1 MPKLKNPPRT
11 KGWKVPPLVE
21 PEEGDIVVSY
31 SELSTYRSCPLKH
44 MLAYKERWSKPP
56 EEGSPLSKG
65 TLWHDVMEIHY
76 TALKNI
82 QDGVWGEQQ
91 GLDHAARAIADIL
104 WDQQTGEQSELQ
116 SLIWWMYQGYVEKY
130 GRDEHWEILAVE
142 QKFQARLRGPDGP
155 SPYILKGK
163 LDLVVRDRKTRK
175 IWVIDHKSGA
185 NLPNEED
192 LDMNDQFALYIW
204 LMNQAGIPVI
214 GAIHSA
220 NRTTRN
226 AGDRPENQDPE
237 TGEPLKASTKK
248 QTLDQRMKRTLLS
261 RGAHELENVARDAWA
276 TAVNAYPEAVG
287 REPLPIYSNPDTMPF
302 TWKGEWRDVYLMAR
316 KGRNIRAV
324 LKELGFEQNFE
335 RH

>member
-1 MPKLKNPPRT
+1 MPKLKNPART
-11 KGWKVPPLVE
+11 AGWKVPPLVE
-21 PEEGDIVVSY
+21 PEEGDVVVSY

-44 MLAYKERWSKPP
+44 MLSYKERWSKPP
-56 EEGSPLSKG
+56 EEGSALSKG
-65 TLWHDVMEIHY
+65 TLWHEVMEIHY
-76 TALKNI
+76 GALKNI
-82 QDGVWGEQQ
+82 QDGVWGEKQ
-91 GLDHAARAIADIL
+91 GLDHASRNIAELL
-104 WDQQTGEQSELQ
+104 WDQRTGEQSELQ
-116 SLIWWMYQGYVEKY
+116 SLVWWMYEGYLDKY
-130 GRDEHWEILAVE
+130 DTDEHWEILAVE
-142 QKFQARLRGPDGP
+142 QKFQARLHGPDGA

-175 IWVIDHKSGA
+175 IWVVDHKSGS

-204 LMNQAGIPVI
+204 LLNQAGIPVI

-261 RGAHELENVARDAWA
+261 RGEHELANVARDAWA
-276 TAVNAYPEAVG
+276 TAVNAYPEASG

-316 KGRNIRAV
+316 KGRDIRAT
-324 LKELGFEQNFE
+324 LKELGFVQNFE